1 MANNVTAYGRQSVE
15 WPDLGSDPGVTLHG
29 QIVAAVQ
36 YLSNNITG
44 RWSGSVAFAD
54 GQVVQV
60 EHNFGQSL
68 AQLKVVVAEDGVVI
82 RQHELVNGVLD
93 ITEVDTNTLSFE
105 NISGVPKTLEIYVY
119 PHHSNIVTADLDPDI
134 DLHTTG
140 KLKFFETMTA
150 AQENDAATGIA
161 QTLSEPSTLHV
172 ILNGGGLAS
181 VQGIAAPADGLGRV
195 AIFTNST
202 GGIISFSN
210 DAGTAA
216 NRLLTGTGA
225 DLQLENNASL
235 LVKYDTSVSKWR
247 VIGSTGGGSA
257 AITVDQVHDFVAGEA
272 IYHDGTAYKRAFAN
286 AVSTSEVLGVVSKV
300 IDADTFQFQP
310 AGEVKGLS
318 GLAAGVTYFLSES
331 LSGEITA
338 TEPSTIGNVS
348 VPVGVATSATTLLV
362 GIKRG
367 YVIGG
372 ANARTQVALTD
383 NATTTV
389 QDISTY
395 DAGEL
400 AGFVSIEGT
409 TPLKFYVQC
418 QFSAN
423 GAGDDFYVTTQTA
436 GDTPPVGFAV
446 TATAAGLL
454 QIALPA
460 IAGYTGAS
468 INYALNAPAVGT
480 NFPLSIDQTA
490 VVPNY
495 RVVTTTGAVSESD
508 YFVSA
513 TGATDYTLNLP
524 SAASVAH
531 RIFIIKSRL
540 DATKILT
547 VNPVV
552 GDTIDGEAAVS
563 LFRFESLQLISNG
576 TSWEIF

>member
-1 MANNVTAYGRQSVE
+1 MANNVTAYGRQNVE

-44 RWSGSVAFAD
+44 RWSGSIPFAD

-68 AQLKVVVAEDGVVI
+68 ANLKVVVAEAGVVI

-93 ITEVDTNTLSFE
+93 ITEVDTDTLSFE
-105 NISGVPKTLEIYVY
+105 NISGVPKTLEIYIY

-134 DLHTTG
+134 DLETTG

-161 QTLSEPSTLHV
+161 QTLSSPSTMHV

-181 VQGIAAPADGLGRV
+181 VQGITAPADGLGRV

-202 GGIISFSN
+202 GGIVSFSN

-235 LVKYDTSVSKWR
+235 LVKYDTSVNKWR

-257 AITVDQVHDFVAGEA
+257 AITVDQVHDFVEGEA
-272 IYHDGTAYKRAFAN
+272 IYHDGTEYTRAKADAAN
-286 AVSTSEVLGVVSKV
+286 TSEVLGIVSKV

-310 AGEVKGLS
+310 AGEVKGLT
-318 GLAAGVTYFLSES
+318 GLTVGATYFLSAN
-331 LSGEITA
+331 LFGAVTA
-338 TEPSTIGNVS
+338 TEPSVIGHVS

-372 ANARTQVALTD
+372 ANARTQVSLTN
-383 NATTTV
+383 NAITTV
-389 QDISTY
+389 QDVSSY

-400 AGFVSIEGT
+400 AGFISIEGT

-418 QFSAN
+418 QFSQN

-446 TATAAGLL
+446 TVTAAGLL
-454 QIALPA
+454 QVALPS

-490 VVPNY
+490 VVPKY
-495 RVVTTTGAVSESD
+495 RAVTTTASILSSD
-508 YFVSA
+508 YYVSA
-513 TGATDYTLNLP
+513 TGATDYTVTLP
-524 SAASVAH
+524 PAADVAS

-540 DATKILT
+540 DTTKILT
-547 VNPVV
+547 VAAA
-552 GDTIDGEAAVS
+552 GSDTIDGEATVS
-563 LFRFESLQLISNG
+563 LFRFESLQLMSNG
-576 TSWEIF
+576 TTWEIF